1 MRRLLKQTIY
11 TLNDIKRNKFTFI
24 LGLLQI
30 VISMI
35 LLCYIFQLSMTY
47 NNTMKKLDTL
57 TKDSEIY
64 HIQLLAESA
73 QIDLVLNDEEKV
85 KDLDMLI
92 QYIDKMPVEK
102 YIINRTTDI
111 YFDKETK
118 PFSSIGSKIE
128 DAVMIP
134 GIKVTSNFFEIFD
147 VKGDFEIKSVEQ
159 RFSDINSK
167 DPVPVIL
174 GNDFRKY
181 FEVGDTFNDDTLKY
195 EVVGFLKKKE
205 FIVVPYE
212 NDKAVYLDNSIIM
225 PNAVETDSFSSLV
238 SLCFITDDI
247 NYLKE
252 VINKSNEL
260 NLWPLGYES
269 FDFQIEEGRTDM
281 LNEIMTMGVI
291 MVILFIFASIGIISY
306 IMRLISNRL
315 MEFSIHMIYG
325 ASKEDILTRIFI
337 QIFIILLISIAI
349 AFTIFGISVEVLI
362 SSLMLL
368 IYGVLI
374 LISPYKKL
382 KHTSVVSILRSYA
395 K

>member
-1 MRRLLKQTIY
+1 
-11 TLNDIKRNKFTFI
+11 
-24 LGLLQI
+24 
-30 VISMI
+30 
-35 LLCYIFQLSMTY
+35 MTY

-181 FEVGDTFNDDTLKY
+181 FGVGDTFNDDTLKY